1 MRKVMTCVL
10 SLMVLSGC
18 TSSIVAQDV
27 QCRNWP
33 KEPVSDQA
41 DGSEV
46 LKYVNAGFIAY
57 KSCYKAA
64 TGNDYDG

>member
-1 MRKVMTCVL
+1 MHRVMICVL

-18 TSSIVAQDV
+18 TSSVAMHKTE
-27 QCRNWP
+27 CRNWP
-33 KEPVSDQA
+33 KSAVSDNA
-41 DGSEV
+41 SGAEV

-64 TGNDYDG
+64 TGRDYE